1 MMAAAGLAA
10 RGEPRLPTPLA
21 ILGYL
26 AAVPAVGAVLSLVIA
41 APLGFVVFSSCLH
54 RALRLD
60 LGREHGADQAR
71 PIEEL

>member
-41 APLGFVVFSSCLH
+41 APLGFVVFVLAFIGLCVWT
-54 RALRLD
+54 
-60 LGREHGADQAR
+60 LGVSTVLIRHV